1 MHLHRSLKG
10 LDDLAMETAAIGV
23 SAIVAIVVFSYALN
37 SRPVTALSNVPFV
50 GALVTGLRAVVG
62 QVARS

>member
-1 MHLHRSLKG
+1 MHLHRRLKG
-10 LDDLAMETAAIGV
+10 LDELLIETAFIGV

-37 SRPVTALSNVPFV
+37 SRPVQQLAGVPLV
-50 GALVTGLRAVVG
+50 GPLVTGAQAVVG

>member
-1 MHLHRSLKG
+1 MHLTRHLKG
-10 LDDLAMETAAIGV
+10 LDELAIETAFIGV

-37 SRPVTALSNVPFV
+37 SRPVQALARVPFV
-50 GALVTGLRAVVG
+50 GAGVTAAQAVVG

>member
-1 MHLHRSLKG
+1 MHLPRHFKG
-10 LDDLAMETAAIGV
+10 LDELAIETAFIGV

-37 SRPVTALSNVPFV
+37 SR
-50 GALVTGLRAVVG
+50 LVTQLSGVPVVGSLVDGARAVVG